1 MERERAVKREKEGS
15 PCHGSVVTNQTSSHE
30 DASWIPGPAQW
41 LKDLALLW
49 LWHRP
54 ALITLLICELPCARK
69 CGPKKQQQQKGKR
82 STNITSHPLWILL
95 WGHCP
100 SLLLNQNKLPI
111 SQSFFFFFFFL
122 VQILFKQG
130 HPAIRNKQANKEGI
144 PTVAQWVNDLV

>member
-1 MERERAVKREKEGS
+1 MTPYGLPRGKSRGTQTLERERAVKREKEGS

-100 SLLLNQNKLPI
+100 SLLLNQNNLPI
-111 SQSFFFFFFFL
+111 SQSFFFFFFFFGSDS
-122 VQILFKQG
+122 V
-130 HPAIRNKQANKEGI
+130 
-144 PTVAQWVNDLV
+144 